1 MTQMKFTSYS
11 SVTIIVEQK
20 HSNLQNFYL
29 PSVSNMTI
37 QASGLSELNDQ
48 EKIEIK
54 WKRGSRKGRDWQ
66 KVATFYLILN

>member
-1 MTQMKFTSYS
+1 M
-11 SVTIIVEQK
+11 TIIVEQK

-37 QASGLSELNDQ
+37 QESGLSELNDL

-54 WKRGSRKGRDWQ
+54 WIRVPKNEETGKKLRPYRPSSG
-66 KVATFYLILN
+66 